1 MRGFFVT
8 INIRARHK
16 RNPKTVDMKK
26 IAFLFLA
33 ALLSSSLMNA
43 QSKVKDR
50 DVLGEWKLHVD
61 LQKEIQDKDS
71 DLNFLEKALVGA
83 VSGILTTAMNHV
95 DIRFDFKR
103 NNEVILK
110 IHNKDEDKTETEIL
124 KWFINKQ
131 GQLEIDDLDNDHVNV
146 QHDGAWMLLDKQLV
160 AVEDGKVKQ
169 AVYLEKM

>member
-83 VSGILTTAMNHV
+83 VFGIVTTAMNHV

>member
-1 MRGFFVT
+1 LRGFFVT

-50 DVLGEWKLHVD
+50 GVLGEWKLHLD

-83 VSGILTTAMNHV
+83 VSGIVTTAMNHV

>member
-1 MRGFFVT
+1 
-8 INIRARHK
+8 
-16 RNPKTVDMKK
+16 MKK
-26 IAFLFLA
+26 LA
-33 ALLSSSLMNA
+33 LLCIIALLSSSFVSA

-83 VSGILTTAMNHV
+83 GSGIVTTAMNHV

-103 NNEVILK
+103 NNEVLLK
-110 IHNKDEDKTETEIL
+110 IHNKDEDTTETETL
-124 KWFINKQ
+124 KWFINNQ
-131 GQLEIDDLDNDHVNV
+131 GQLEIEEIDNDHVNV

-160 AVEDGKVKQ
+160 AVEDGKIKQ
-169 AVYLEKM
+169 AVYLEKMR

>member
-1 MRGFFVT
+1 LRGFFVT
-8 INIRARHK
+8 INIQARHK

-83 VSGILTTAMNHV
+83 VSGIVTTAMNHV

-110 IHNKDEDKTETEIL
+110 IYNKDEDKTETEIL

>member
-1 MRGFFVT
+1 
-8 INIRARHK
+8 
-16 RNPKTVDMKK
+16 MKK
-26 IAFLFLA
+26 IAFLFLV

-71 DLNFLEKALVGA
+71 NLIFLEKALVGA
-83 VSGILTTAMNHV
+83 VSGIVTTAMNHV

-160 AVEDGKVKQ
+160 AVEYGKVKQ

>member
-1 MRGFFVT
+1 
-8 INIRARHK
+8 
-16 RNPKTVDMKK
+16 MKK

-83 VSGILTTAMNHV
+83 VSGIVTTAMNHV

-160 AVEDGKVKQ
+160 AVEYGKVKQ
-169 AVYLEKM
+169 AVYWEKM

>member
-1 MRGFFVT
+1 
-8 INIRARHK
+8 
-16 RNPKTVDMKK
+16 MKK
-26 IAFLFLA
+26 IAFVFLA

-83 VSGILTTAMNHV
+83 VSGIVTTAMNHV

-160 AVEDGKVKQ
+160 AVEYGKVKQ
-169 AVYLEKM
+169 AMYLEKM

>member
-1 MRGFFVT
+1 LRGFFVT

-83 VSGILTTAMNHV
+83 VSGIVTTAMNHV

-110 IHNKDEDKTETEIL
+110 IHNKDEDKTETEML

-160 AVEDGKVKQ
+160 AVEYGKVKQ

>member
-8 INIRARHK
+8 INIQARHK

-83 VSGILTTAMNHV
+83 VSGIVTTAMNHV

-131 GQLEIDDLDNDHVNV
+131 RQLEIDDLDNDHVNV

>member
-50 DVLGEWKLHVD
+50 DLLGEWKLHVD

-83 VSGILTTAMNHV
+83 VSGIVTTAMNHV

-160 AVEDGKVKQ
+160 AVEYGKVKQ

>member
-16 RNPKTVDMKK
+16 RNPKTVDVKK

-83 VSGILTTAMNHV
+83 VSGIVTTAMNHV

-110 IHNKDEDKTETEIL
+110 IYNKDEDKTETEIL

>member
-50 DVLGEWKLHVD
+50 EVLGEWKLHVN

-83 VSGILTTAMNHV
+83 VSGIVTTAMNHV

>member
-1 MRGFFVT
+1 LRGFFVT

-83 VSGILTTAMNHV
+83 VSGIVTTAMNHV

-131 GQLEIDDLDNDHVNV
+131 GLLEINDLDNDHVNV

>member
-8 INIRARHK
+8 INIQSRQK

-83 VSGILTTAMNHV
+83 VSGIVTTAMNHV

>member
-1 MRGFFVT
+1 LRGFFVT

-83 VSGILTTAMNHV
+83 VSGIVTTAMNHV

-110 IHNKDEDKTETEIL
+110 IHNKDEDKTEIL

>member
-50 DVLGEWKLHVD
+50 DVLGEWKLHLD

-83 VSGILTTAMNHV
+83 VSGIVTTAMNHV

-110 IHNKDEDKTETEIL
+110 IHNKDEDKTEIL

-131 GQLEIDDLDNDHVNV
+131 GQLEINDLDNDHVNV

>member
-8 INIRARHK
+8 INIQARHK

-83 VSGILTTAMNHV
+83 VSGIVTTAMNHV

-110 IHNKDEDKTETEIL
+110 IYNKDEDKTETEIL

>member
-1 MRGFFVT
+1 LRGFFVT

-16 RNPKTVDMKK
+16 RNPKTSDMKK

-83 VSGILTTAMNHV
+83 VSGIVTTAMNHV

-160 AVEDGKVKQ
+160 AVEYGKVKQ
-169 AVYLEKM
+169 AMYLEKM

>member
-8 INIRARHK
+8 INIQSRHK
-16 RNPKTVDMKK
+16 RNPKTVDVKK

-83 VSGILTTAMNHV
+83 VSGIVTTAMNHV

-110 IHNKDEDKTETEIL
+110 IHNKDEDKTEIL

-131 GQLEIDDLDNDHVNV
+131 GQLEINDLDNDHINV

>member
-8 INIRARHK
+8 INIRSRHK

-83 VSGILTTAMNHV
+83 VSGIVTTAMNHV

>member
-8 INIRARHK
+8 INIQSRHK

-83 VSGILTTAMNHV
+83 VSGIVTTAMNHV

-160 AVEDGKVKQ
+160 AVEYGKVKQ
-169 AVYLEKM
+169 AMYLEKM

>member
-83 VSGILTTAMNHV
+83 VSGIVTTAMNHV

-131 GQLEIDDLDNDHVNV
+131 GQLEINDLDNDHINV

>member
-1 MRGFFVT
+1 LRGFFVT

-83 VSGILTTAMNHV
+83 VSGIVTTAMNHV

-110 IHNKDEDKTETEIL
+110 IYNKDEDKTEIEIL

-169 AVYLEKM
+169 AVYLKKM

>member
-33 ALLSSSLMNA
+33 VLLSSSLMNA

-83 VSGILTTAMNHV
+83 VSGIVTTAMNHV

>member
-50 DVLGEWKLHVD
+50 DVLGEWKLHLD

-83 VSGILTTAMNHV
+83 VSGIVTTAMNHV

-110 IHNKDEDKTETEIL
+110 IHNKDEDKTETEML

-160 AVEDGKVKQ
+160 AVEYGKVKQ

>member
-16 RNPKTVDMKK
+16 RKPKTLDMKK

-83 VSGILTTAMNHV
+83 VSGIVTTAMNHV

>member
-26 IAFLFLA
+26 IAFLFLGG
-33 ALLSSSLMNA
+33 LLSSSLMNA

-50 DVLGEWKLHVD
+50 DVLGEWKLHLD

-83 VSGILTTAMNHV
+83 VSGIVTTAMNHV

-160 AVEDGKVKQ
+160 AVEYGKVKQ

>member
-83 VSGILTTAMNHV
+83 VSGIVTTAMNHV

-160 AVEDGKVKQ
+160 AVEYGKVKQ
-169 AVYLEKM
+169 AMYLEKM

>member
-8 INIRARHK
+8 INIQSRHK

-83 VSGILTTAMNHV
+83 VSGIVTTAMNHV

>member
-26 IAFLFLA
+26 IAFVFLA

-83 VSGILTTAMNHV
+83 VSGIVTTAMNHV

>member
-83 VSGILTTAMNHV
+83 VSGIVTTAMNHV

-169 AVYLEKM
+169 AMYLEKM

>member
-16 RNPKTVDMKK
+16 RSPKTVDMKK

-61 LQKEIQDKDS
+61 LQKEIQDKDN

-83 VSGILTTAMNHV
+83 VSGIVTTAMNHV

-110 IHNKDEDKTETEIL
+110 IHNKDEDKTEIL

>member
-83 VSGILTTAMNHV
+83 VSGIVTTAMNHV

-110 IHNKDEDKTETEIL
+110 IHNKDEDKTETEML

>member
-50 DVLGEWKLHVD
+50 DVLGEWKLYVD

-83 VSGILTTAMNHV
+83 VSGIVTTAMNHV